1 MNTRSRNGRAE
12 GGGASVMNNSGP
24 GEAEKWIIA
33 ERESQ
38 FGRPERC
45 DEQRARKR
53 ARGVMN
59 NPGSPRARKRQRGQK
74 SEL

>member
-45 DEQRARKR
+45 DEQ
-53 ARGVMN
+53 
-59 NPGSPRARKRQRGQK
+59 
-74 SEL
+74 